1 MDDRIRGFAQK
12 IWNYHYVDHQ
22 LAHADAILVL
32 CSHDT
37 AVARRRAVRRL
48 PDDVWNAYEEL
59 VKAGYDRHLL
69 SS

>member
-37 AVARRRAVRRL
+37 AVARRGA
-48 PDDVWNAYEEL
+48 EL
-59 VKAGYDRHLL
+59 FVDFPTMSGTRTR
-69 SS
+69 SW